1 MIQNFQHLRDAAAG
15 KGPVPMAVAMAN
27 DPHVIESV
35 SEAAKQGLV
44 RPILVGPVAEVEAL
58 VKDIAPDMQYE
69 IVEAKDKQEASVKAT
84 QLVSGGS
91 AQILMKGLVDTS
103 IILHEVLN
111 KEYGLRTGNI
121 LSHVG
126 VVKVDAYPKLLFI
139 SDGAMLIAPNAEQKE
154 KLIENALPL
163 MHSLGIEKPKV
174 AILAA
179 KESVSDKMQAT
190 LDAQILVDKNQ
201 SGEIADCVVEGP
213 FALDNAIDKEA
224 ASIKGIQGEV
234 VGEAD
239 LLVAP
244 QIESGN
250 ILYKSLVYLAGAESA
265 GLITGATHPIV
276 LTSRADSAE
285 AKLNSIALAVL
296 VATKE

>member
-1 MIQNFQHLRDAAAG
+1 MIQNFEQLLEAAAG
-15 KGPVPMAVAMAN
+15 KGPVRMAVAMAN

-35 SEAAKQGLV
+35 AEAAKMGLV
-44 RPILVGPVAEVEAL
+44 HPILVGPRAEIEEM
-58 VKDIAPDMQYE
+58 IREISPDMPHD
-69 IVEAKDKQEASVKAT
+69 IVDAADKQDASAKAT
-84 QLVSGGS
+84 KLVSGGD
-91 AQILMKGLVDTS
+91 AYILMKGLVDTS
-103 IILHEVLN
+103 IILKEALN
-111 KEYGLRTGNI
+111 KEYGLRTGNV

-126 VVKVDAYPKLLFI
+126 VVKVASYPKLLFI
-139 SDGAMLIAPNAEQKE
+139 SDGAMLIAPGADEKE

-163 MHSLGIEKPKV
+163 LHSLGIEKPKV

-190 LDAQILVDKNQ
+190 LDAQTLVERFKDK
-201 SGEIADCVVEGP
+201 EDCIVEGP
-213 FALDNAIDKEA
+213 YALDNAVDKEA
-224 ASIKGIQGEV
+224 AEIKGISGDV
-234 VGEAD
+234 AGDAD

-250 ILYKSLVYLAGAESA
+250 ILYKSLVYLAGAQSA